1 MALLVVA
8 PLVVTDCRVLV
19 VAITTLPVAVFIDR
33 SVPAT
38 ILEYTVAVVN
48 TWAPATYA
56 AVDTV
61 KLLPMAKDPP
71 IPTPPVTVSAPV
83 LVPVLTV
90 ALVTAMALLVVAPRP
105 VTVCSVLVFQIV
117 TIPDAV
123 LMAVSVPTPKY
134 PASVLVVTTN
144 ALATYA

>member
-1 MALLVVA
+1 M
-8 PLVVTDCRVLV
+8 
-19 VAITTLPVAVFIDR
+19 
-33 SVPAT
+33 
-38 ILEYTVAVVN
+38 
-48 TWAPATYA
+48 
-56 AVDTV
+56 
-61 KLLPMAKDPP
+61 
-71 IPTPPVTVSAPV
+71 